1 MYKRNMGLKIQN
13 HRKSHTEATT
23 EKPKPQMVKLLF
35 ALGHSNALQDDGFLL
50 WRMEMGFLLAGMLLG
65 EGLSLLD
72 LTAAPGWPGH
82 LA

>member
-1 MYKRNMGLKIQN
+1 M
-13 HRKSHTEATT
+13 
-23 EKPKPQMVKLLF
+23 PQIWSKF
-35 ALGHSNALQDDGFLL
+35 FPHWKGHGNAMQDDGFLL